1 MIVSWASI
9 CSRLGRK
16 IDTQIEGV
24 GGGNKTPAMFL
35 KLFGRFWSAISSTSN

>member
-24 GGGNKTPAMFL
+24 GGGNKTPEMFL
-35 KLFGRFWSAISSTSN
+35 KPFGRFWGAISGTGN